1 MRRRQVIEEYVN
13 GLTVDEI
20 DDLLEALDEWNA
32 ARQTGTTER
41 SQVMSWQNGY
51 GNQNTDAVYG
61 GLDNAKE
68 LGGARFPFFD
78 AGRHKVAVV
87 LLEEYQSKD
96 GPAVRLIGEILESTT
111 HKVGDLHTKI
121 WKITQPPKFPNGTT
135 PADEFADFCRKLK
148 GAPKG
153 VAIGESIRVLMKDR
167 ANEQLARGMVI
178 GLTGVT
184 NKKGNWTNLYWENI
198 PQTPQEIAQHR
209 QRIEASGLAQ
219 TAAAGT
225 QQAPAQP
232 QYNQAPPQQQ
242 FVQQPMQQQFV
253 PPQAQ
258 SQYVQQPIQP
268 QYVQQPQGQVV
279 HQANTGIA
287 TPVQGGFL
295 SQLPPTNGQGGQ
307 NGGGSS
313 W

>member
-1 MRRRQVIEEYVN
+1 MRRQQVIEEYVN
-13 GLTVDEI
+13 GLTADEI

-51 GNQNTDAVYG
+51 GQQNTDAVYG

-96 GPAVRLIGEILESTT
+96 GPAVRLIGEILESTS

-167 ANEQLARGMVI
+167 AKEQLARGMVI

-232 QYNQAPPQQQ
+232 QYQQQ
-242 FVQQPMQQQFV
+242 FMQQPQQAPAQPQQGQWQQPPM
-253 PPQAQ
+253 PPQYA
-258 SQYVQQPIQP
+258 
-268 QYVQQPQGQVV
+268 QPQGQVV

-287 TPVQGGFL
+287 APVQGGFL
-295 SQLPPTNGQGGQ
+295 SQLPPTNGQGNG
-307 NGGGSS
+307 NTGGGSS